1 MVMIRAKGRGVRGQS
16 WITGYTPSPDHTKPG
31 AGSSVLPI
39 QPQDIVGAKALLTIA
54 SLASKKGAPAG
65 QKRRNGVVRVAGGFS
80 DSEASSQEMP
90 TSPATRPSTQHA
102 ALTKRHSTAP
112 ASSDVDRPIGGS
124 ASATAAGSADTL
136 QMAVA
141 NVFGVDRMVV
151 LLSPLRHREGEAT
164 VGETP
169 VSDMSLTVP

>member
-1 MVMIRAKGRGVRGQS
+1 M
-16 WITGYTPSPDHTKPG
+16 
-31 AGSSVLPI
+31 LPI

-65 QKRRNGVVRVAGGFS
+65 QKRRIGVVRVVSGFF
-80 DSEASSQEMP
+80 DSEASSQERP
-90 TSPATRPSTQHA
+90 TSPVTRPSTQHA
-102 ALTKRHSTAP
+102 ALTKRHSTSP

-124 ASATAAGSADTL
+124 ASATTAGSSDAL

-151 LLSPLRHREGEAT
+151 LLSPLRHREGEAPI
-164 VGETP
+164 GETP